1 MSDFTTLLF
10 WSYAPLFVKNNLF
23 NIAGSDGIHVQK
35 LDTEIVF
42 LARLF
47 CISSQCFS
55 DILNKKNNHL
65 PIY

>member
-47 CISSQCFS
+47 AFQVSVFQIF
-55 DILNKKNNHL
+55 
-65 PIY
+65 